1 MRVVIIGAGTG
12 AANVADI
19 LIHDKNFKLYGFVG
33 TTEEEGKFTGKKLYN
48 EIPFLGDHSIL
59 PKLKENDIIGFV
71 IAIGINT
78 IREKSYYEAVQ
89 AKLIPINVISPH
101 TIINPS
107 VKIGKGVVVCAGSVI
122 LHGAEIGNNTF
133 IGPGAIVENNARI
146 GENCIIASS
155 CVIGGECEIGR
166 NVKLN
171 VRSTLTHRVNI
182 GKNQQVGAGVIVS
195 ESLPDLVRSEFE

>member
-1 MRVVIIGAGTG
+1 MKVVIIGAGTG

-59 PKLKENDIIGFV
+59 PKLRENDIVGFV
-71 IAIGINT
+71 VAISINT

-101 TIINPS
+101 TIINPF
-107 VKIGKGVVVCAGSVI
+107 VKIGKGVVICAGSII

-133 IGPGAIVENNARI
+133 IGTGAIIENNTKI
-146 GENCIIASS
+146 GENCVIATS
-155 CVIGGECEIGR
+155 CVIGGECEIRR

-171 VRSTLTHRVNI
+171 MRSTVNYRVDI